1 MLNLDIHGPSGSSII
16 PNLIMQ
22 LHNAMI
28 FITTWVHT
36 RLWHIIIVFYIY
48 VYALL
53 FQQYKYIARLI

>member
-1 MLNLDIHGPSGSSII
+1 MDRLGLVII